1 MISGTILPMNNLS
14 RRDFLKLGGLAL
26 GSLAFSPYIPSLP
39 GFDDASLVRVAGS
52 EVSVRLE
59 PSDQSAIAST
69 WYQNDL
75 IHVYEEVKGLN
86 GEPKYNPIW
95 YRVWGGYV
103 HRARLQRVKIIYNK
117 PMASLP
123 EGTRQL
129 VEVTVPYT
137 QAYQH
142 TNRDGWLPNLLL
154 YYESVYWV
162 DAVKEGPD
170 GTRWYHIFDDIT
182 GYYVSSLHVRPIP
195 HEDLSPISP
204 DVPPEEKRIDVNL
217 TTQMLT
223 ALEYDKPV
231 FEAKISSGIATTRK
245 PGQIST
251 ITPKGD
257 FRIFEKKPSVH
268 MGNGNLF
275 ADVDDYELP
284 GVSWVMYF
292 TEFGHA
298 FHGTFWH
305 DNFGAPMSHG
315 CINMRTSEAR
325 WLFRW
330 ALPAHKTE
338 DLATKY
344 YFGRSSDGTAVRI
357 FY

>member
-1 MISGTILPMNNLS
+1 MNNLS

-26 GSLAFSPYIPSLP
+26 GSLAFSPYIPSLSD
-39 GFDDASLVRVAGS
+39 FDDASLVRVAGNS
-52 EVSVRLE
+52 ASVYRV
-59 PSDQSAIAST
+59 PSDKNPGDIVWT
-69 WYQNDL
+69 WNYNSL
-75 IHVYEEVKGLN
+75 VHYYGEVKSLD

-95 YRVWGGYV
+95 YRVWGGYM
-103 HRARLQRVKIIYNK
+103 HRSRLQKVKIIYNK
-117 PMASLP
+117 PMESIA

-129 VEVTVPYT
+129 VEVTMPYT
-137 QAYQH
+137 QAYRH
-142 TNRDGWLPNLLL
+142 TNRDGWSPNLLL

-170 GTRWYHIFDDIT
+170 GTPWYHIFDDIT

-195 HEDLSPISP
+195 HEELSPITP
-204 DVPPEEKRIDVNL
+204 DVPLEEKRIDVNL
-217 TTQMLT
+217 TTQTVT

-231 FEAKISSGIATTRK
+231 FEAKISSGANYPRK

-251 ITPKGD
+251 VTPVSPPGD
-257 FRIFEKKPSVH
+257 FHIFEKRPSVH
-268 MGNGNLF
+268 MGNGNLV

-284 GVSWVMYF
+284 GVSWVLYF

-298 FHGTFWH
+298 FHGTYWH
-305 DNFGAPMSHG
+305 DNFGTPMSHG

-330 ALPAHKTE
+330 ALPPHKTE

>member
-1 MISGTILPMNNLS
+1 MNNLS

-26 GSLAFSPYIPSLP
+26 GSLAFSPFVPSRLD
-39 GFDDASLVRVAGS
+39 FDDGSLLRVATTSVSVYRVASDKNPGDIVWTWNRDSLVHYYG
-52 EVSVRLE
+52 
-59 PSDQSAIAST
+59 
-69 WYQNDL
+69 
-75 IHVYEEVKGLN
+75 EVKSLD

-95 YRVWGGYV
+95 YRVWGGYM
-103 HRARLQRVKIIYNK
+103 HRSRLQKVKIIYNK
-117 PMASLP
+117 PMESIA

-137 QAYQH
+137 DTFQK
-142 TNRDGWLPNLLL
+142 TNRGDWLPKSNLRL
-154 YYESVYWV
+154 YYESVHWIDLV
-162 DAVKEGPD
+162 EPEGPD
-170 GTRWYHIFDDIT
+170 GLPWYRVFDAS
-182 GYYVSSLHVRPIP
+182 GVYYVSSLHVRPIP
-195 HEDLSPISP
+195 HEELSPITP
-204 DVPPEEKRIDVNL
+204 DVPLEEKRIDVNL
-217 TTQMLT
+217 TTQTVT

-231 FEAKISSGIATTRK
+231 FEAKISSGANYPRK

-251 ITPKGD
+251 VTPVSPPGD
-257 FRIFEKKPSVH
+257 FHIFEKRPSVH
-268 MGNGNLF
+268 MGNGNLV

-284 GVSWVMYF
+284 GVSWVLYF

-298 FHGTFWH
+298 FHGTYWH
-305 DNFGAPMSHG
+305 DNFGTPMSHG

-330 ALPAHKTE
+330 ALPPHKTE